1 MHDVSVCGH
10 DLGWH
15 ESLMVDDKAEHE
27 AVVQRWL
34 AHGGKSGVRSLKLL
48 A

>member
-10 DLGWH
+10 NLAWH
-15 ESLMVDDKAEHE
+15 ESLFPNEREEHE
-27 AVVQRWL
+27 AVVQKWL
-34 AHGGKSGVRSLKLL
+34 AVGGKTGVKPLKLL